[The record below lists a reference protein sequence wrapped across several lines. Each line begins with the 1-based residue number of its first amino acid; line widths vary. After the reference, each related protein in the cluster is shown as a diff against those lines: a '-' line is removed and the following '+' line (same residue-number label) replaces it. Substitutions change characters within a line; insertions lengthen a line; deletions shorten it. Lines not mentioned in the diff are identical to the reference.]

1 MNKNTLDK
9 VSNILLLVGGFNWG
23 LIGWL
28 DYNLVDEIFG
38 AGSLLSRIIYAVVGA
53 ATLYVIYYMYFA
65 KNGKKKR
72 K

>member
-65 KNGKKKR
+65 KNGNKKR